1 MAVMMSEI
9 SIFMVC
15 GVGNGEMCF
24 VGSGKKVAYQGLR
37 PSRSRSSSV
46 AAMRMSG
53 GTAE

>member
-15 GVGNGEMCF
+15 GVGNGELCF
-24 VGSGKKVAYQGLR
+24 VGSRKGAYQGLR

-46 AAMRMSG
+46 AALRMSN